1 MIMIGSKG
9 SSFKCILAFQDIQDS
24 QDIRANQD
32 ILEISNNSSDKLS
45 ASYDDRIG
53 ELQELRDRSG
63 YVMRTMAISL
73 IDYSTHKK

>member
-9 SSFKCILAFQDIQDS
+9 SSFKCTLAFQVIQDS
-24 QDIRANQD
+24 QDIPANQD
-32 ILEISNNSSDKLS
+32 ILEISNNSSDRLS

-63 YVMRTMAISL
+63 YVMRTTAISL